1 MAANLNPCI
10 SLPINL
16 GENDFQDLVQ
26 KVKDWTIMHG
36 GGMRSKTQFSY
47 DSLTVV
53 PFTLLP
59 SVFPRSEFQKAV
71 AIQPALNELTHRVS
85 NDHEFLYSCLEKT
98 IEVDEFTRNLFKL
111 YETTRNEGFTQRLSL
126 GILRS
131 DIMQE
136 KEASDDRI
144 KQVEMN
150 TIASGFGWLGIVSGD
165 IHRFVFQ
172 QLGMLDKLNVLP
184 ENNAL
189 QGLTSAIIKAW
200 ELFNEKDSAI
210 LVIIENQP
218 MNICDQR
225 FHQFE
230 IARQRP
236 EVKVIVKTLTQM
248 SNEATLSDS
257 KGLFVQG
264 KKVAVVYYRAGY
276 SPNHYFG
283 EAEWSARLMIERST
297 AIKCPNIQYHL
308 AGTKKVQ
315 QALATPGTL
324 ERFVKDPQKVAEIRK
339 VFTGLYALDLD
350 ENGDK
355 AIKMALD
362 APDRF
367 VLKPQREGGGNNLY
381 GEDIRKK
388 LMSCMKSKERSAWIL
403 MDKINPPV
411 QKNYLI
417 RPNQDFEK
425 NSALCEVVSE
435 MGIFGIIL
443 CDGDEILI
451 NKQVGHMMRTKLTS
465 CNEGGVHAGDGVLDS
480 PFLIDD

>member
-16 GENDFQDLVQ
+16 SENDFQDLVQ

-47 DSLTVV
+47 DSLTVA

-71 AIQPALNELTHRVS
+71 AIQPMLNELTHRVS

-98 IEVDEFTRNLFKL
+98 IEVDEFTRNLYKI
-111 YETTRNEGFTQRLSL
+111 YETTKNEGFTQSRCL
-126 GILRS
+126 GLLRS
-131 DIMQE
+131 DYLLDVCN
-136 KEASDDRI
+136 STSV

-150 TIASGFGWLGIVSGD
+150 TIASSFGGLTSSAPT
-165 IHRFVFQ
+165 HRFVFQ
-172 QLGMLDKLNVLP
+172 QLGMLDKLNLLP
-184 ENNAL
+184 ENKAL
-189 QGLTSAIIKAW
+189 QGLSSGIIKAW

-236 EVKVIVKTLTQM
+236 EIKVIVKTLTQM
-248 SNEATLSDS
+248 SNEAKLSDS
-257 KGLFVQG
+257 KDLLVQG

-276 SPNHYFG
+276 SPDHYFG

-355 AIKMALD
+355 AVKMALD

-367 VLKPQREGGGNNLY
+367 VMKPQREGGGNNLY
-381 GEDIRKK
+381 GEDIRIK

-411 QKNYLI
+411 QQNYLI
-417 RPNQDFEK
+417 RPNQDYEK
-425 NSALCEVVSE
+425 NSTLSEVLSE

-443 CDGDEILI
+443 CDGDEIVI
-451 NKQVGHMMRTKLTS
+451 NEQVGHMMRTKLTS

>member
-1 MAANLNPCI
+1 MCGALQSRC
-10 SLPINL
+10 L
-16 GENDFQDLVQ
+16 GL
-26 KVKDWTIMHG
+26 
-36 GGMRSKTQFSY
+36 
-47 DSLTVV
+47 
-53 PFTLLP
+53 
-59 SVFPRSEFQKAV
+59 
-71 AIQPALNELTHRVS
+71 
-85 NDHEFLYSCLEKT
+85 
-98 IEVDEFTRNLFKL
+98 
-111 YETTRNEGFTQRLSL
+111 
-126 GILRS
+126 LRS
-131 DIMQE
+131 DYLLDVCN
-136 KEASDDRI
+136 STSV

-150 TIASGFGWLGIVSGD
+150 TIASSFGGLTSSAPT
-165 IHRFVFQ
+165 HRFVFQ
-172 QLGMLDKLNVLP
+172 QLGMLDKLNMLP
-184 ENNAL
+184 ENKAL
-189 QGLTSAIIKAW
+189 QGLTLGIIKAW
-200 ELFNEKDSAI
+200 ELFDEKDSVI

-230 IARQRP
+230 IARQKP

-248 SNEATLSDS
+248 SNEAKLSDS
-257 KGLFVQG
+257 KDLLVQG

-339 VFTGLYALDLD
+339 VFTGLYSLDLD

-355 AIKMALD
+355 AVKMALD

-388 LMSCMKSKERSAWIL
+388 LMSCTENKERSAWIL

-411 QKNYLI
+411 QQNYLI
-417 RPNQDFEK
+417 RPNQDYEK
-425 NSALCEVVSE
+425 NSALCDVVSE